1 MSTLDYT
8 IIWII
13 ELRLHQ
19 SYVMDNRKFILSLK
33 KGKEASFREAYLNY
47 YDKLINIA
55 KRFNFSVLTPEDF
68 VQETFLRLYNKRE
81 LLNEDVLF
89 DKQLFT
95 ICKNIIINHVNREN
109 KIIQLDPEFET
120 VQEDPETGIFEERR
134 EKLYTFINLLPEQ
147 QQKIFTLH
155 KLENLSYKEIAAI
168 TDLSEKTIANHIYL
182 ASKFIRKK
190 IEDH

>member
-1 MSTLDYT
+1 
-8 IIWII
+8 
-13 ELRLHQ
+13 
-19 SYVMDNRKFILSLK
+19 MDNRKFILSLK
-33 KGKEASFREAYLNY
+33 KGNEASFKEAYLKY
-47 YDKLINIA
+47 YDKLIHIA
-55 KRFNFSVLTPEDF
+55 RRFNFTVLTPQDF
-68 VQETFLRLYNKRE
+68 VQETFLRVYNKRE

-89 DKQLFT
+89 DKQLFM

-109 KIIQLDPEFET
+109 KIVQLDPSQFEME
-120 VQEDPETGIFEERR
+120 QEETDTGIFEERK
-134 EKLYTFINLLPEQ
+134 EKLYNFINLLPEQ

>member
-1 MSTLDYT
+1 
-8 IIWII
+8 
-13 ELRLHQ
+13 
-19 SYVMDNRKFILSLK
+19 MDNNKFILSLK
-33 KGKEASFREAYLNY
+33 KGNEAAFKEVYFSY

-55 KRFNFSVLTPEDF
+55 KRFNSTVFTPEDF
-68 VQETFLRLYNKRE
+68 VQETFIRLYNKRE

-89 DKQLFT
+89 DKQIYT

-109 KIIQLDPEFET
+109 KIIPLDPYQVDIPQEET
-120 VQEDPETGIFEERR
+120 DTGIFEDRR
-134 EKLYTFINLLPEQ
+134 EKLHNFINQLPEQ

-155 KLENLSYKEIAAI
+155 KLENLSYKEIAEI

-190 IEDH
+190 IENH

>member
-1 MSTLDYT
+1 
-8 IIWII
+8 
-13 ELRLHQ
+13 
-19 SYVMDNRKFILSLK
+19 MDNKKFIVNLK
-33 KGKEASFREAYLNY
+33 KGHEASFKEAYLQY

-55 KRFNFSVLTPEDF
+55 KRFNFTVLTPQDF

-109 KIIQLDPEFET
+109 KIIQLDSSQVEMVEET
-120 VQEDPETGIFEERR
+120 VETGVFEERR
-134 EKLYTFINLLPEQ
+134 EKLHSFINQLPEQ

-155 KLENLSYKEIAAI
+155 KLENLSYKEIAAM

>member
-1 MSTLDYT
+1 
-8 IIWII
+8 
-13 ELRLHQ
+13 
-19 SYVMDNRKFILSLK
+19 MDNKKFILSLK
-33 KGKEASFREAYLNY
+33 KGNEASFKEAYLQY

-55 KRFNFSVLTPEDF
+55 KRFNFTVLTPQDF

-109 KIIQLDPEFET
+109 KIIQLDPSQVEMVEET
-120 VQEDPETGIFEERR
+120 VETGIFEERR
-134 EKLYTFINLLPEQ
+134 EKLHSFINQLPEQ

-155 KLENLSYKEIAAI
+155 KLENLSYKEIAAM

>member
-1 MSTLDYT
+1 
-8 IIWII
+8 
-13 ELRLHQ
+13 
-19 SYVMDNRKFILSLK
+19 MDNRKFILSLK
-33 KGKEASFREAYLNY
+33 KGNEASFKEAYLKY
-47 YDKLINIA
+47 YDKLIHIA
-55 KRFNFSVLTPEDF
+55 RRFNFTVLTPQDF
-68 VQETFLRLYNKRE
+68 VQETFLRVYNKRE

-89 DKQLFT
+89 DKQLFM

-109 KIIQLDPEFET
+109 KIVQLDPSQFEME
-120 VQEDPETGIFEERR
+120 QEETDTGIFEERK
-134 EKLYTFINLLPEQ
+134 EKLYNFINLLPEQ

-155 KLENLSYKEIAAI
+155 KLESLSYKEIAAI

>member
-1 MSTLDYT
+1 
-8 IIWII
+8 
-13 ELRLHQ
+13 
-19 SYVMDNRKFILSLK
+19 MDNRKFIVSLK
-33 KGKEASFREAYLNY
+33 KGNEASFKEVYLNY

-55 KRFNFSVLTPEDF
+55 RRFDFTVLTPQDF

-81 LLNEDVLF
+81 LLNEEVLF

-95 ICKNIIINHVNREN
+95 ICKNIILNHVNRES
-109 KIIQLDPEFET
+109 KIIQLDPDFEKMEY
-120 VQEDPETGIFEERR
+120 EDTETMIFEERR
-134 EKLYTFINLLPEQ
+134 EKLHNFINLLPEQ

-190 IEDH
+190 IEEH

>member
-1 MSTLDYT
+1 
-8 IIWII
+8 
-13 ELRLHQ
+13 
-19 SYVMDNRKFILSLK
+19 MDNRKFILSLK
-33 KGKEASFREAYLNY
+33 NGNEEAFKKAYLSY
-47 YDKLINIA
+47 YDKLISIA
-55 KRFNFSVLTPEDF
+55 KRFDFTVLTPQDF
-68 VQETFLRLYNKRE
+68 IQETFLRLYNKRE

-109 KIIQLDPEFET
+109 KVIQLDSLRFEFEEEDTDTT
-120 VQEDPETGIFEERR
+120 VFEERK
-134 EKLYTFINLLPEQ
+134 EKLYNFINQLPEQ

-155 KLENLSYKEIAAI
+155 KLENLSYKEIAEL

>member
-1 MSTLDYT
+1 
-8 IIWII
+8 
-13 ELRLHQ
+13 
-19 SYVMDNRKFILSLK
+19 MDNRKFILSLK
-33 KGKEASFREAYLNY
+33 KGNEASFKEAYLNY

-55 KRFNFSVLTPEDF
+55 KRFNFTVLTPQDF

-109 KIIQLDPEFET
+109 KIIQLDTFPIRAEE
-120 VQEDPETGIFEERR
+120 EDTEAIIFEERK
-134 EKLYTFINLLPEQ
+134 EKLYNFINLLPEQ
-147 QQKIFTLH
+147 QQKIYTLH
-155 KLENLSYKEIAAI
+155 KLENLSYKEIAEM

-190 IEDH
+190 IEEH

>member
-1 MSTLDYT
+1 
-8 IIWII
+8 
-13 ELRLHQ
+13 
-19 SYVMDNRKFILSLK
+19 MDNKKFILSLK
-33 KGKEASFREAYLNY
+33 KGNEASFKEAYLQY

-55 KRFNFSVLTPEDF
+55 KRFNFTVLTPQDF

-109 KIIQLDPEFET
+109 KIIQLDPSQVEMVEET
-120 VQEDPETGIFEERR
+120 VETGVFEERR
-134 EKLYTFINLLPEQ
+134 EKLHSFINQLPEQ

-155 KLENLSYKEIAAI
+155 KLENLSYKEIAAM

>member
-1 MSTLDYT
+1 
-8 IIWII
+8 
-13 ELRLHQ
+13 
-19 SYVMDNRKFILSLK
+19 MDNKKFILSLK
-33 KGKEASFREAYLNY
+33 KGNEAAFKEVYFSY

-55 KRFNFSVLTPEDF
+55 KRFNSSVFTPEDF
-68 VQETFLRLYNKRE
+68 VQETFIRLYNKRE

-89 DKQLFT
+89 DKQIIV

-109 KIIQLDPEFET
+109 KIIQLDPNQ
-120 VQEDPETGIFEERR
+120 VDVPQEESDSGIFEERQ
-134 EKLYTFINLLPEQ
+134 EKLQNFINQLPEQ

-155 KLENLSYKEIAAI
+155 KLENLSYKEIAEI

-190 IEDH
+190 IENH